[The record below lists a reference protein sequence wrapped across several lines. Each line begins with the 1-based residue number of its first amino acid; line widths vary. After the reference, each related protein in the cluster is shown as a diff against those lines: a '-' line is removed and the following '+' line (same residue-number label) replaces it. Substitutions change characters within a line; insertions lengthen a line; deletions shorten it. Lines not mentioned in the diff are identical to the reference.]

1 MADILS
7 EDFQIPIYAVEI
19 QDLIEEQI
27 SNKPNKQSKQYR
39 DWKKKMNEIID
50 KHTALVKFKAYK
62 SIW

>member
-1 MADILS
+1 MEDILH
-7 EDFQIPIYAVEI
+7 EDFKIPSYAVEI

-27 SNKPNKQSKQYR
+27 SNKPSKQSKQYK

-50 KHTALVKFKAYK
+50 THTKLVKFKAYK